1 MDEWRSWARRLQAIA
16 QTGLAYARD
25 PFDRGRYEEIREIAA
40 RIAALGTGAPHAL
53 IAASFAAEDG
63 YATPKVDTRVA
74 AFDEAGRVL
83 LVRDAGDGNWTLP
96 GGWADVDASPAEN
109 AIREVREESGFEV
122 ALVKLVAA
130 FDRERHPH
138 EPKRL
143 AHIYKLFFLGEI
155 TGGSATP
162 SVETSEIG
170 FFGEHELPPL
180 SLERL
185 TPDELACAFAHHRDP
200 SLPTRYD

>member
-1 MDEWRSWARRLQAIA
+1 MDEWRGWARRLQSIA
-16 QTGLAYARD
+16 QIGLTYAGD

-40 RIAALGTGAPHAL
+40 RIAALGTGAAPEL
-53 IAASFAAEDG
+53 LAASFAAEDG

-74 AFDEAGRVL
+74 AFDAQGHVL
-83 LVRDAGDGNWTLP
+83 LVRDAGDGGWTLP
-96 GGWADVDASPAEN
+96 GGWADVAASPAEN

-122 ALVKLVAA
+122 RLVKLVAA

-143 AHIYKLFFLGEI
+143 VHIYKLFFLAEI
-155 TGGSATP
+155 IGGSAAP
-162 SVETSEIG
+162 SIETSEIG
-170 FFGEHELPPL
+170 FFAEDDLPPL

-185 TPDELACAFAHHRDP
+185 TPDELAAAFAHHRDP
-200 SLPTRYD
+200 LLPTQYD